1 MHCTYAVSYRDC
13 KAAAEAPPACA
24 PLKLPSRRPLPP
36 PMAAPTPGLPVT
48 APMSAP
54 AAAPTTVPTAPLAT
68 ALWVP
73 ASAGPGLVWDP
84 AYCRQSMSS
93 AWKTSKGFPGAGN
106 TITFGPLGTVTQALS
121 TLTPSSTIPHLTNI
135 PLLLTMAAYGYPTTT
150 PYSLMAR
157 VTRYY
162 LFIVP
167 CLKSTAHIAGEPGD
181 AWLQAIQTV
190 YIAPDRLSKPPM
202 PATFCICQVEEHIRE
217 HGVQVNYATINRWAI
232 A

>member
-73 ASAGPGLVWDP
+73 ASAGPGPVWDS
-84 AYCRQSMSS
+84 AYCRQSISS

-106 TITFGPLGTVTQALS
+106 TMTFGPLGTVTQALS
-121 TLTPSSTIPHLTNI
+121 TPIPSSTIPHLTNI
-135 PLLLTMAAYGYPTTT
+135 PLLLTMAAYGYPTAT
-150 PYSLMAR
+150 PYSLR
-157 VTRYY
+157 THTTRYCLCYFTMPNIHCPYGKRGQVVLFY
-162 LFIVP
+162 LVSESVL
-167 CLKSTAHIAGEPGD
+167 CLLQPASCNTAWDNVHSCTGE
-181 AWLQAIQTV
+181 T
-190 YIAPDRLSKPPM
+190 
-202 PATFCICQVEEHIRE
+202 
-217 HGVQVNYATINRWAI
+217 
-232 A
+232 